1 MRPLEGAN
9 KDRGAPPGLEE
20 LRRRRSEILAV
31 AAAHGASNLRVFG
44 SVARGEQDH
53 DSDLDLIV
61 DLGEDRSLFDL
72 GGLAF
77 DLEELLGC
85 VIDVGLDD
93 SFGEAIRDQVLAEA
107 VAL

>member
-1 MRPLEGAN
+1 MRPLEGAK
-9 KDRGAPPGLEE
+9 KDRSAPPRLEE

-31 AAAHGASNLRVFG
+31 AAAHGASNVRVFG

-61 DLGEDRSLFDL
+61 DLDEDRSLFDL

-85 VIDVGLDD
+85 AIDVGLDD

>member
-1 MRPLEGAN
+1 M
-9 KDRGAPPGLEE
+9 EE
-20 LRRRRSEILAV
+20 LRRRRHEILAI
-31 AAAHGASNLRVFG
+31 ASAHGASNVRVFG
-44 SVARGEQDH
+44 SVARGEQDD

-61 DLGEDRSLFDL
+61 DMDEDRSLFDL

-85 VIDVGLDD
+85 AVDIGLDD
-93 SFGEAIRDQVLAEA
+93 SFDAPLRERVLAEA

>member
-1 MRPLEGAN
+1 MTPSRST
-9 KDRGAPPGLEE
+9 PPGLEE
-20 LRRRRSEILAV
+20 LRRRRPEILAI
-31 AAAHGASNLRVFG
+31 ATARGASNVRVFG
-44 SVARGEQDH
+44 SVVRGEQDH

-61 DLGEDRSLFDL
+61 DMDEDRSLFDL

-85 VIDVGLDD
+85 AVDVGLDD
-93 SFGEAIRDQVLAEA
+93 SFNDRVREQVLAEA

>member
-1 MRPLEGAN
+1 M
-9 KDRGAPPGLEE
+9 
-20 LRRRRSEILAV
+20 
-31 AAAHGASNLRVFG
+31 RVFG

-61 DLGEDRSLFDL
+61 DLDENRSLFDL

-85 VIDVGLDD
+85 AIDVGLDD
-93 SFGEAIRDQVLAEA
+93 SFGEPIRDQVLAEA
-107 VAL
+107 VTL